1 MLIED
6 ENGLRHAFQ
15 SITRM
20 YNLCDQIEADAYA
33 TPSGRED
40 ELEGVRAMMRK
51 IQRDILTFHATHP
64 EYLALP
70 KPQCEDY
77 APTKKW
83 PDPALEAALH
93 P

>member
-20 YNLCDQIEADAYA
+20 YNLCDQIEADIYGA
-33 TPSGRED
+33 PSGREA
-40 ELEGVRAMMRK
+40 ELDGVRAMMRK
-51 IQRDILTFHATHP
+51 IQRDILAFHAAYP

-70 KPQCEDY
+70 KPQCEEY
-77 APTKKW
+77 
-83 PDPALEAALH
+83 AALTK
-93 P
+93 PLPAAEKAA